1 VRKVL
6 IGIAAAF
13 TLSLT
18 PIVVGAPPALASV
31 HVCTAFGNQWCVGA
45 TSLAAGTPITNSS
58 PGRDIILQDQH
69 FTHLGL
75 EVYRLVFALDTS
87 KCVGFSANGL
97 AEVRD
102 CSGNSN
108 FTNWMNDGANG
119 NTIWLNNSFDA
130 ANCSNG
136 LLNDQGLAL
145 TSDNHLGDRLYC
157 SIGNTSGDFLR
168 WTPEPSP

>member
-1 VRKVL
+1 MRKRL
-6 IGIAAAF
+6 IHIAAAAALGV
-13 TLSLT
+13 TL
-18 PIVVGAPPALASV
+18 IVAAAPPALASV
-31 HVCTAFGNQWCVGA
+31 HVCTAFGNNFCVGA

-58 PGRDIILQDQH
+58 PGRDIIVQDQG
-69 FTHLGL
+69 FTHRGL

-108 FTNWMNDGANG
+108 FTNWMDDGANG
-119 NTIWLNNSFDA
+119 NTIWINNSYDPV
-130 ANCSNG
+130 NCSNG
-136 LLNDQGLAL
+136 LINDQGVDL

-157 SIGNTSGDFLR
+157 SAGNTPGDLIR
-168 WTPEPSP
+168 WTPEP